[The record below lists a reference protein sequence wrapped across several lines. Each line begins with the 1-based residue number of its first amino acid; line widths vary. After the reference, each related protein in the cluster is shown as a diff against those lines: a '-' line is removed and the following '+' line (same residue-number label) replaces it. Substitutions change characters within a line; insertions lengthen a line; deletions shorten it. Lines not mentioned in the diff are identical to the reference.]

1 MRPDPR
7 SLADHL
13 ALDRTVLANE
23 RTLLAYVR
31 TTLGLLGGGVAVA
44 HFIDDPWLTLL
55 GWALALAA
63 PVVLAIGVRRYQR
76 VRARLLALDD
86 AAVSRPAPGGA

>member
-44 HFIDDPWLTLL
+44 HFIDDRWLTLL

-63 PVVLAIGVRRYQR
+63 PIVMGIGAMRYRR
-76 VRARLLALDD
+76 VRANLRALDD
-86 AAVSRPAPGGA
+86 GARVASPSRH

>member
-7 SLADHL
+7 SLGDHL

-63 PVVLAIGVRRYQR
+63 PAVMWIGIRRYQR
-76 VRARLLALDD
+76 VRAHLRAMDK
-86 AAVSRPAPGGA
+86 ASGQ